1 MLLAYLK
8 GMGTGAGL
16 IIAIGAQ
23 NAFVLSQGLKRRH
36 IILIPAICGLCDAIL
51 VAAGVAGMGRIV
63 ASTPVITKIAGT
75 GGALFLFFYG
85 LRAFYSAFQSNR
97 LDTET
102 AGSMPLKTAVLAT
115 LGVTLLNPHVY
126 IDTIVLLGS
135 ISGQFKSPAHL
146 AFGAGAVS
154 ASFLWFFILSLGAGF
169 LAPLFKTPTAWR
181 ILDSF
186 VGVMMWGVAL
196 SLAQSLGTS

>member
-23 NAFVLSQGLKRRH
+23 NAFVLSQGLRRTH
-36 IILIPAICGLCDAIL
+36 TLVIPAICALCDAIL
-51 VAAGVAGMGRIV
+51 VTAGVAGLGRIV
-63 ASTPVITKIAGT
+63 ATTPVITKIAGT
-75 GGALFLFFYG
+75 GGAIFLFFYG
-85 LRAFYSAFQSNR
+85 LKAFYSAFGSNR
-97 LDTET
+97 LEADS
-102 AGSMPLKTAVLAT
+102 AGPMSRRTAVLAT

-135 ISGQFKSPAHL
+135 ISGQFQAPAHL

-169 LAPLFKTPTAWR
+169 LAPLFRTPRAWR
-181 ILDSF
+181 ILDAF
-186 VGVMMWGVAL
+186 VGTIMWSIAA
-196 SLAQSLGTS
+196 SLAKSL